1 MALGP
6 VKPHVK
12 AAADAIIAQFGIKT
26 VYGWRP
32 ADPFPDHPSGLAV
45 DFMINNLSNGKA
57 VGDALAD
64 YVIKNGVALGVKYL
78 IWYKRS
84 YNIQRGTWEKYTSTT
99 NPHTDHVHVTWNP
112 KPGTGVSTDPATTPV
127 GIVDDTKEKVTAIYD
142 VFKKISDMV
151 EWLTDPPK
159 RLRIEVFMIGVAVII
174 FGLLKFDK
182 VAAPVGKI
190 TSAVVSKAKGAI
202 KNGGK

>member
-45 DFMINNLSNGKA
+45 DFMINDIPNGKA

-64 YVIKNGVALGVKYL
+64 YVIKNGVALNVKYL
-78 IWYKRS
+78 IWYRRS
-84 YNIQRGTWEKYTSTT
+84 YNIQRGSWQPY
-99 NPHTDHVHVTWNP
+99 NQPGQPPHTDHVHVTWNP
-112 KPGTGVSTDPATTPV
+112 DNGSGGVVTTPV
-127 GIVDDTKEKVTAIYD
+127 SNPLDSIKDQVQSIYQA
-142 VFKKISDMV
+142 FQTLSKIADWV
-151 EWLTDPPK
+151 QKPGNLARYEIGAW
-159 RLRIEVFMIGVAVII
+159 GVALII

-182 VAAPVGKI
+182 VAAVTGRAIGTVTGKV
-190 TSAVVSKAKGAI
+190 AGVV
-202 KNGGK
+202 KNGK